1 MKNVQMSVKDG
12 ILTLTVDLKKTYGAS
27 NSGKS
32 TVIASTE
39 GNLLIAGIKDTYIG
53 LNVYK
58 VR

>member
-1 MKNVQMSVKDG
+1 MKNVHVSVKDSV
-12 ILTLTVDLKKTYGAS
+12 LTLTVNLKQTYGAS
-27 NSGKS
+27 KSGKS

-39 GNLLIAGIKDTYIG
+39 GNLLVEGTKDTYIG

>member
-1 MKNVQMSVKDG
+1 MKNVKMSVAG
-12 ILTLTVDLKKTYGAS
+12 SFLTIVVDLSNSYGPS
-27 NSGKS
+27 KSGKS

-39 GNLLIAGIKDTYIG
+39 GNLLVEGTKDTYIG